1 MGRSVVAEEIV
12 QTYVESMFGVHQWLF
27 GLIIGQ
33 NSSQKDFAIQL
44 IKTPSQD
51 EDADSKEKAK
61 NKARLDSID
70 EQWIAEHA
78 RQVSRMLPGGIS
90 IIGVFALAPPDM
102 MNKSQAKLRQIIFEV
117 RKTMKKQEILA
128 KEDQVSERILLQICT
143 VTRKTVCRTIDA
155 SDPKSTFRPA
165 EWKYQPFIN
174 RWAVLQSRVSLDIR
188 IPIIKVK
195 ASKSGLQRQIQ
206 NGLQP
211 WCKIVSDSLTTIGGK
226 LRKPSEQLDTTQS
239 HKRKGTS
246 SSSAGSQTFHV
257 QLLSTFDLKSNG
269 IVQKECTSQITL
281 RGTVHGMAYVNNKAT
296 VSEAT
301 QFLKEDL
308 INSLQ
313 SRCELLL
320 EDLEQSEEGVHD
332 VNILPRRVC
341 VTLPKVSV
349 NISDYM
355 FQDEV
360 VQDSLDR
367 FSELLGLPITENQI
381 QTDLECLPEEADLE
395 MPKET
400 IPVKAD
406 LKQREDEE
414 DRGKSKSQYLN
425 VAVSA
430 AGAMLAV
437 VMSYLLLVQDT

>member
-128 KEDQVSERILLQICT
+128 KEDQ
-143 VTRKTVCRTIDA
+143 
-155 SDPKSTFRPA
+155 STFRPA